1 MDIQALSALVIQKY
15 KTAGGYMEMTEGKLY
30 KSIFEC
36 LDGIYRKH
44 FRIAQETIK
53 AEESLG
59 IFPNEAK
66 YEALY
71 GAVEAIVFDAAND
84 LAATDKASL

>member
-1 MDIQALSALVIQKY
+1 MDLQALSALVVQKY
-15 KTAGGYMEMTEGKLY
+15 KTAGGYYEMSEQALF
-30 KSIFEC
+30 KSVHKC

-53 AEESLG
+53 AEEAAG

-66 YEALY
+66 YQALY
-71 GAVEAIVFDAAND
+71 EAVESIVFDAAND